1 MPTWAASSTSR
12 PTRDVVADLHEVV
25 DLGAGADPRLAH
37 RGAVDGGVGADLDV
51 VLDHHRADLRHLDVR
66 PSASRVNPNPSLPMT
81 APSWTTTRSPST
93 TRSRIETWAW
103 TWQSRPI
110 TAPAPTATW
119 LSRMLPAPT
128 RAPAPMA
135 TNGPIVAVGST
146 TAPSPMAACGLIPGA
161 GRGGVWKIASARA
174 KARNGLF
181 ARSSGRASAGAS
193 SATITAPAR
202 VAAASAL

>member
-1 MPTWAASSTSR
+1 M
-12 PTRDVVADLHEVV
+12 
-25 DLGAGADPRLAH
+25 
-37 RGAVDGGVGADLDV
+37 
-51 VLDHHRADLRHLDVR
+51 
-66 PSASRVNPNPSLPMT
+66 NPKPSLPIT
-81 APSWTTTRSPST
+81 APFWTTTRSPST

-128 RAPAPMA
+128 RAPAPIA
-135 TNGPIVAVGST
+135 TNGPIVAAGST
-146 TAPSPMAACGLIPGA
+146 TAPSPTAACGLIPGA

-174 KARNGLF
+174 KARTGLF

-193 SATITAPAR
+193 SATITAPAC